1 MPKLVSLNEV
11 DAILDSVYPSQINL
25 KSFDK
30 KQDLNR
36 KIWGSDNKLK
46 KVIRKHLVAI
56 ANDFMDDFD
65 MGIKIDDIVF
75 VGSLAGYNWSKYSDV
90 DLHIMVDFSKLS
102 EYGNPETLK
111 KLFDMKKNDWNK
123 QHDVLIYGYPV
134 EIYVQEKNEENA
146 SNGIYSVKYDKWIKI
161 PSSDDYELN
170 KELIKTQ
177 ASQYINIIDKIE
189 ELTGR
194 LLTKRQCKILR
205 DEVVKLNDEIIQ
217 GRRDAIAEAGEY
229 APGNIVFK
237 VLRRSGHIGKL
248 KEIKSYLFDKIN
260 TI

>member
-1 MPKLVSLNEV
+1 MSKLVTLNEV

-25 KSFDK
+25 KSFEK
-30 KQDLNR
+30 KDDLNR
-36 KIWGSDNKLK
+36 KIWASDNKLK
-46 KVIRKHLVAI
+46 KVIRKHLASI
-56 ANDFMDDFD
+56 AKDFIDELE

-90 DLHIMVDFSKLS
+90 DLHIMVDFDTLS
-102 EYGNPETLK
+102 EYGNPDTLK
-111 KLFDMKKNDWNK
+111 KLFDMKKNEWNRK
-123 QHDVLIYGYPV
+123 HEVLIYGYPV
-134 EIYVQEKNEENA
+134 EIYVQEKHEENA

-161 PSSDDYELN
+161 PSSDNYELN

-189 ELTGR
+189 ELTNR
-194 LLTKRQCKILR
+194 LLTKRQCKILWEES
-205 DEVVKLNDEIIQ
+205 DKLNDEIIQ
-217 GRRDAIAEAGEY
+217 GRRNAIAEEGEY

-237 VLRRSGHIGKL
+237 VLRRCGYIGKL
-248 KEIKSYLFDKIN
+248 KDIKTYLFDKIN

>member
-1 MPKLVSLNEV
+1 MFSLKNIAKNIGFSLINRESALKISMPKLVSLNEV

-134 EIYVQEKNEENA
+134 EIYVQEKNEEIA
-146 SNGIYSVKYDKWIKI
+146 SNGI
-161 PSSDDYELN
+161 
-170 KELIKTQ
+170 
-177 ASQYINIIDKIE
+177 
-189 ELTGR
+189 
-194 LLTKRQCKILR
+194 
-205 DEVVKLNDEIIQ
+205 
-217 GRRDAIAEAGEY
+217 
-229 APGNIVFK
+229 
-237 VLRRSGHIGKL
+237 
-248 KEIKSYLFDKIN
+248 N
-260 TI
+260 TLS